1 MFKPKQK
8 IPIITELAF
17 PQPQIF
23 CMQQAALQAAEIMD
37 RIWRSRA
44 DAVSDPSPP
53 SPLTLSAHGRV
64 SHVPLTCLLML
75 MQVFTFLPREGNA
88 WVTTAVEFL

>member
-23 CMQQAALQAAEIMD
+23 CMQQAALQFAEIMD

-44 DAVSDPSPP
+44 DAVSDPSPVTTH
-53 SPLTLSAHGRV
+53 TLSSWARV
-64 SHVPLTCLLML
+64 SRASHVFVDVDASFD
-75 MQVFTFLPREGNA
+75 VFTEGR
-88 WVTTAVEFL
+88 